1 MSEIIFMV
9 LYFSAI
15 ALCIAAPIFTVISFV
30 FFIINLV
37 SLISAKKKNK
47 ANPGTVPADR
57 ISAITKKLIISAA
70 IFVVLTAVIVSVVVV
85 FSMSIAYM

>member
-15 ALCIAAPIFTVISFV
+15 ALCIATPVLTVIAFV
-30 FFIINLV
+30 YFIINLI

-47 ANPGTVPADR
+47 ANPETVPAEK
-57 ISAITKKLIISAA
+57 ISVIIKKLIISAA
-70 IFVVLTAVIVSVVVV
+70 IFVVLIAVIVSVVVL